1 MKKIHCLNPIAACG
15 TDLFPADYEMTD
27 NKAEADA
34 FLVRSAS
41 MHEMELPEGLLAVGR
56 AGAGVNNIP
65 LDECAKAG
73 VVVFNTPGANANGV
87 KELVLAGMFLA
98 SRDIVGGIKWCQDNA
113 EDENIA
119 KTTEKSKK
127 AFAGWELKGKKL
139 GVIGLGAIGAEV
151 ANAATHLGMEV
162 YGYDPYISVNAAWR
176 LSRNVKHITNVDTI
190 FQECDY
196 ITVHV
201 PLLESTKGMINKEK
215 LDMMKDGVVILNF
228 ARDTL
233 VNDDDMAAAL
243 EAGKVARYVSDF
255 PNPKV
260 VHMKHVI
267 LTPHLGASTRESED
281 NCAVMAVQEIT
292 DYLENGNIKNSVNYP
307 ACDMGVCQA
316 ASRIAVLHMNI
327 PNMIGQ
333 ITAILAAQGVNISD
347 MTNKSRDKYAYTLL
361 DLEHKPEEVAA
372 LPYDVY
378 NRKEACAAVAGN
390 PISFLNIDRAE
401 TQFSDDVDTYADC
414 VYEKARELL
423 DTQIAEGVYVTD
435 AGDHY
440 YLYELTMDGRSQ
452 TGIVACSSIDDYV
465 NGVVKKHENTREDK
479 EIDRIRH
486 VDTVNAQTGPIFL
499 AYRQNETLKAIVAE
513 EKAKPALYDFVS
525 DDGIRHRVWK
535 INDPAQTE
543 AIEAAFAAIPATYIA
558 DGHHRAASAVKVG
571 LKRRAENP
579 GYTGEEPFN
588 YFLSVLFPDEELMIL
603 PYNRVV
609 KDLNGLSREQ
619 FFEAVKE
626 KFELEEIGKEP
637 YAPAEKGT
645 FGMYLD
651 NTWYALKVLP
661 QYKSADPVK
670 GLDVS
675 ILQDQLLGPVLG
687 IGDPRTDKRI
697 DFIGG
702 IRGLKE
708 LERRVSED
716 MEIAFS
722 MYPTSIEEL
731 LAVADAG
738 LLMPPKST
746 WFEPKL
752 RSGLFIHRLS

>member
-1 MKKIHCLNPIAACG
+1 
-15 TDLFPADYEMTD
+15 
-27 NKAEADA
+27 
-34 FLVRSAS
+34 
-41 MHEMELPEGLLAVGR
+41 
-56 AGAGVNNIP
+56 
-65 LDECAKAG
+65 
-73 VVVFNTPGANANGV
+73 
-87 KELVLAGMFLA
+87 
-98 SRDIVGGIKWCQDNA
+98 
-113 EDENIA
+113 
-119 KTTEKSKK
+119 
-127 AFAGWELKGKKL
+127 
-139 GVIGLGAIGAEV
+139 
-151 ANAATHLGMEV
+151 
-162 YGYDPYISVNAAWR
+162 
-176 LSRNVKHITNVDTI
+176 
-190 FQECDY
+190 
-196 ITVHV
+196 
-201 PLLESTKGMINKEK
+201 
-215 LDMMKDGVVILNF
+215 
-228 ARDTL
+228 
-233 VNDDDMAAAL
+233 
-243 EAGKVARYVSDF
+243 
-255 PNPKV
+255 
-260 VHMKHVI
+260 
-267 LTPHLGASTRESED
+267 
-281 NCAVMAVQEIT
+281 MAVVKPFIC
-292 DYLENGNIKNSVNYP
+292 IRP
-307 ACDMGVCQA
+307 AKEHA
-316 ASRIAVLHMNI
+316 A
-327 PNMIGQ
+327 
-333 ITAILAAQGVNISD
+333 
-347 MTNKSRDKYAYTLL
+347 
-361 DLEHKPEEVAA
+361 EVAA

-378 NRKEACAAVAGN
+378 NRKEACAAVKGN
-390 PISFLNIDRAE
+390 PLSFLNIDRAE
-401 TQFSDDVDTYADC
+401 TQFSDDVD
-414 VYEKARELL
+414 
-423 DTQIAEGVYVTD
+423 
-435 AGDHY
+435 
-440 YLYELTMDGRSQ
+440 LYELTMDGRSQ
-452 TGIVACSSIDDYV
+452 TGIVACCSIDDYV
-465 NGVVKKHENTREDK
+465 NGVIKKHENTREEK
-479 EIDRIRH
+479 ELDRIRH

-499 AYRQNETLKAIVAE
+499 AYRQNIALKEIVAE
-513 EKAKPALYDFVS
+513 EKTKPALYDFVS

>member
-1 MKKIHCLNPIAACG
+1 MAEIRPFCCVH
-15 TDLFPADYEMTD
+15 PA
-27 NKAEADA
+27 
-34 FLVRSAS
+34 
-41 MHEMELPEGLLAVGR
+41 
-56 AGAGVNNIP
+56 
-65 LDECAKAG
+65 
-73 VVVFNTPGANANGV
+73 
-87 KELVLAGMFLA
+87 
-98 SRDIVGGIKWCQDNA
+98 
-113 EDENIA
+113 
-119 KTTEKSKK
+119 
-127 AFAGWELKGKKL
+127 
-139 GVIGLGAIGAEV
+139 AEV
-151 ANAATHLGMEV
+151 
-162 YGYDPYISVNAAWR
+162 
-176 LSRNVKHITNVDTI
+176 
-190 FQECDY
+190 
-196 ITVHV
+196 
-201 PLLESTKGMINKEK
+201 
-215 LDMMKDGVVILNF
+215 
-228 ARDTL
+228 
-233 VNDDDMAAAL
+233 
-243 EAGKVARYVSDF
+243 VS
-255 PNPKV
+255 
-260 VHMKHVI
+260 
-267 LTPHLGASTRESED
+267 
-281 NCAVMAVQEIT
+281 Q
-292 DYLENGNIKNSVNYP
+292 
-307 ACDMGVCQA
+307 
-316 ASRIAVLHMNI
+316 
-327 PNMIGQ
+327 
-333 ITAILAAQGVNISD
+333 
-347 MTNKSRDKYAYTLL
+347 
-361 DLEHKPEEVAA
+361 VAA

-378 NRKEACAAVAGN
+378 NREEARQAVEGK
-390 PISFLNIDRAE
+390 PLSFLNIDRPE
-401 TQFSDDVDTYADC
+401 TMFAPDQDMYAPE
-414 VYEKARELL
+414 VYEAARQRLEE
-423 DTQIAEGVYVTD
+423 QEQAGVYVKEEQPV
-435 AGDHY
+435 Y

-535 INDPAQTE
+535 IDDPAQTA

-609 KDLNGLSREQ
+609 KDLNGMSREQ
-619 FFEAVKE
+619 FFEAVKG

-661 QYKSADPVK
+661 QYRSADPVK

-708 LERRVSED
+708 LERRVRED

-722 MYPTSIEEL
+722 MYPTSIKEL

-752 RSGLFIHRLS
+752 RSGLFIHKLS